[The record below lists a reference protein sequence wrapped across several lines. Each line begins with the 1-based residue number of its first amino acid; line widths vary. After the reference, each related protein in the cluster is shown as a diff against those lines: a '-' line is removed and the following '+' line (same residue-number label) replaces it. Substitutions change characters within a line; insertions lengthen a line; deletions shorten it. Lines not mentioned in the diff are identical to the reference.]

1 MSYSVKKFPFK
12 NISEIH
18 QFRKKIQ
25 ILLVRHLVMAKTQ
38 LKAMDISEL
47 QWHVKREKQELA
59 SVEEK
64 LHNAATINK
73 RLKR

>member
-1 MSYSVKKFPFK
+1 
-12 NISEIH
+12 
-18 QFRKKIQ
+18 
-25 ILLVRHLVMAKTQ
+25 
-38 LKAMDISEL
+38 MDISEL